1 MKKYFLQ
8 MSKMLSLA
16 AFVMIGLMTVVACG
30 SDDDDNGGNGG
41 NGGNGKLDNP
51 EYADVAAFYEITSPD
66 SDIKTLELTESG
78 RYLITLRGGY
88 KARNMKNTLH
98 KHHFLG
104 VAHKALTRNTTY
116 GNVIEGKYTKKG
128 DGTFELEGYGTV
140 TITGSSDNALSI
152 EVTTKDGTKL
162 PTLTAQRKNQK
173 PESDE
178 TTKLCRTWD
187 LASIRMIID
196 MQGKN
201 IYDKEYKMDE
211 LYKFGRDMYELNK
224 KYFGYDLD
232 DDESAEAYENEWKE
246 EMKDYTNT
254 VTFTKAGTYLVTYND
269 NTLAV
274 STWSWI
280 NEKTGLLRY
289 SWNYDNMDDGSEAGT
304 VKVSY
309 RGAQLAVQEDLD
321 DQEMESRKTRAND
334 DDDWD
339 DEDWDDEDYEDYF
352 QTSMITYCDEAK

>member
-1 MKKYFLQ
+1 MKMGKL
-8 MSKMLSLA
+8 LSLA
-16 AFVMIGLMTVVACG
+16 ALVMIGLMTVVACG
-30 SDDDDNGGNGG
+30 SDDDDNGG

-66 SDIKTLELTESG
+66 SDIKSIELTEAG

-88 KARNMKNTLH
+88 KARNMKNTLP
-98 KHHFLG
+98 KGRFLRM
-104 VAHKALTRNTTY
+104 ARKALTRNATY
-116 GNVIEGKYTKKG
+116 GDIIEGKYTKKG
-128 DGTFELEGYGTV
+128 DGTFELEGFGTV
-140 TITGSSDNALSI
+140 TITGSSDSAMSI
-152 EVTTKDGTKL
+152 EVTKKDGTKL

-187 LASIRMIID
+187 MASIRMIIN
-196 MQGKN
+196 MMGRT

-211 LYKFGRDMYELNK
+211 LYKFGRDMYEMNK
-224 KYFGYDLD
+224 QYFGDDLD
-232 DDESAEAYENEWKE
+232 DDESAEAYIQDWKE
-246 EMKDYTNT
+246 EMEKEMPKT
-254 VTFTKAGTYLVTYND
+254 VTFTKAGTYLVTYVD
-269 NTLAV
+269 STLAV
-274 STWSWI
+274 STWSWVD
-280 NEKTGLLRY
+280 EKTGLLRY

-339 DEDWDDEDYEDYF
+339 DEDWDGYEDNF
-352 QTSMITYCDEAK
+352 QTSMITYCNESK